1 MRGLSP
7 GPRRTTP
14 TWISGTP
21 HCSLIPSVTDLV
33 RSALEWESCQITL
46 DSLRVTASE
55 KEATPVP
62 GPPESQEAV
71 LSQK

>member
-33 RSALEWESCQITL
+33 RSAL
-46 DSLRVTASE
+46 RVTASE